1 MPRIIS
7 GKRYAQAAFE
17 LALEKGELEVW
28 QADLSKAAGI
38 ASDTEL
44 MSLLENPKLR
54 FDTKKGLLEK
64 PLGKVIPL
72 VLNLACLLMS
82 RGKLKIIGNVAE
94 HYNRLLDAHNGI
106 ERADI
111 ITALPL
117 DDEGTD
123 TLARRLGAIVGH
135 TIIID
140 AHTDPSVIGGFRA
153 RIGDVLIDGSIHN
166 RLESLRHSLI
176 GAGRQQ
182 TAR

>member
-17 LALEKGELEVW
+17 LALEKGEPEVW
-28 QADLSKAAGI
+28 REDLRKAAETI
-38 ASDTEL
+38 SYAQL
-44 MSLLENPKLR
+44 MVLLENPKLP
-54 FDTKKGLLEK
+54 FHAKKSLLEER
-64 PLGKVIPL
+64 LGKVSPL
-72 VLNLACLLMS
+72 VFNLTCLLMS

-117 DDEGTD
+117 DDEERG
-123 TLARRLGAIVGH
+123 TLARRLGEIVGH
-135 TIIID
+135 TIVID

-176 GAGRQQ
+176 GAGR
-182 TAR
+182 

>member
-17 LALEKGELEVW
+17 LASEKGELAIW
-28 QADLSKAAGI
+28 RKDLSKAAGI
-38 ASDTEL
+38 PSDAQL
-44 MSLLENPKLR
+44 MVLLENPKLP
-54 FDTKKGLLEK
+54 FHVKKSLLEER
-64 PLGKVIPL
+64 LGKVSPL

-94 HYNRLLDAHNGI
+94 QYHRLLDAYNGI

-111 ITALPL
+111 VTALPL
-117 DDEGTD
+117 DDADKD
-123 TLARRLGAIVGH
+123 TLARRLGEIVGH
-135 TIIID
+135 RITLD

-153 RIGDVLIDGSIHN
+153 RIGDVLIDGSIRN

-176 GAGRQQ
+176 TAGR
-182 TAR
+182 

>member
-17 LALEKGELEVW
+17 LALEKGELEIW
-28 QADLSKAAGI
+28 REDLSKAAEI
-38 ASDTEL
+38 PSDTKL
-44 MSLLENPKLR
+44 MVLLENPKLT
-54 FDTKKGLLEK
+54 FHAKKSLLQK
-64 PLGKVIPL
+64 RLGKVSPL

-82 RGKLKIIGNVAE
+82 RGKLKIIGNLAE

-117 DDEGTD
+117 DDKETN
-123 TLARRLGAIVGH
+123 TLARRLGEIVGH
-135 TIIID
+135 TVIID

-176 GAGRQQ
+176 GAGR
-182 TAR
+182 